1 MTLMKKLNLMMNPSI
16 LQLLQ
21 NVYIVI
27 RYFEAHCSDENTVA
41 AVFEVKHA
49 FQEIRRQKQRQPSI
63 LKYLKK

>member
-1 MTLMKKLNLMMNPSI
+1 MKKLNLMMNPSI

-27 RYFEAHCSDENTVA
+27 HYFEAHSSDENTAA

-49 FQEIRRQKQRQPSI
+49 FQEIRRLKQRQLSI
-63 LKYLKK
+63 LEYLIK